1 MSSSSK
7 KRWCIQWAM
16 VLFAIPVGGLL
27 FELLVHELPQEV
39 PFINWF
45 YKVALLPLFFHKAA
59 AGLFAGLW
67 PYYLLSWWVHYRVDK
82 KEGFKF
88 SWRESWRL
96 KIGCGSFML
105 AALFYWQI
113 DKWEEWVRAT
123 GFYYLYNVGFPLI
136 LFGSIFFTGWISE
149 MMVRWKKLRTSVKK

>member
-45 YKVALLPLFFHKAA
+45 YKVALLPLFFHKAVIRRNRCCQSRNKCCRI
-59 AGLFAGLW
+59 LTSQWKMLQI
-67 PYYLLSWWVHYRVDK
+67 S
-82 KEGFKF
+82 
-88 SWRESWRL
+88 
-96 KIGCGSFML
+96 SF
-105 AALFYWQI
+105 
-113 DKWEEWVRAT
+113 T
-123 GFYYLYNVGFPLI
+123 
-136 LFGSIFFTGWISE
+136 
-149 MMVRWKKLRTSVKK
+149 